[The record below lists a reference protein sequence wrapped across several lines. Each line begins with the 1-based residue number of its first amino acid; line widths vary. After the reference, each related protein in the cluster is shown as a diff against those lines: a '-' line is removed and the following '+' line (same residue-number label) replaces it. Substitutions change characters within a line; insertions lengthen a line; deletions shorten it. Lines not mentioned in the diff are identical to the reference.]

1 MLERGDGVGGTWRAN
16 NYPGAACDVPSH
28 LYSLSFAPNPWWS
41 RAYASQPEILRYIEE
56 CYDRL
61 DVRQKVR
68 LRSEVVE
75 AQWSPADERWTVRD
89 RQGQRYRPRYLVSAI
104 GMFHTPSFPDISG
117 LADFDGP
124 VFHSARWDHP
134 VDLSGKR
141 VAVIGTGASAIQIV
155 PAIAAQTAQLDLYQ
169 RTAPWVLPRRDPP
182 YSADQQQL
190 FSEFPGEA
198 LEHRQSLYE
207 LLEQS
212 TAFMAGDPSREAL
225 AAAALQYLESEV
237 TDPELRSALTPTHPF
252 GCTRPLVSSDYYPA
266 VQRSNVDLVTE
277 GIEHINLKSVRTV
290 DQVDRETD
298 AIVLCT
304 GFRAS
309 SYMGS
314 IGIFGRTNV
323 SIHDYWNGLPRAYH
337 GLMVPGFP
345 NFFMMYGPN
354 TNQGGNSI
362 LLILEAQAQFIT
374 NALQTVRDAG
384 SSSIEV
390 SSDAMDSY
398 SRDLDRDLAG
408 TVWASGCRSYF
419 HTASGAIVTQL
430 PHKSSWYRDKTQV
443 IDVDHFLIGAGTCT
457 TS

>member
-1 MLERGDGVGGTWRAN
+1 
-16 NYPGAACDVPSH
+16 
-28 LYSLSFAPNPWWS
+28 
-41 RAYASQPEILRYIEE
+41 
-56 CYDRL
+56 
-61 DVRQKVR
+61 
-68 LRSEVVE
+68 
-75 AQWSPADERWTVRD
+75 
-89 RQGQRYRPRYLVSAI
+89 
-104 GMFHTPSFPDISG
+104 MFHTPSFPDISG